1 MAIDES
7 VRQLA
12 RYLLELTEAL
22 EPYATKHTRCKRKG
36 VGVRILRLRG
46 TQILPEAIW
55 VNGPSGVDECMNE
68 VGNCGC
74 SHAEPRALM
83 AYAQAVCD
91 NEYKSWPTIMLT
103 AYSPCTNCANII
115 LDSHMIHGT
124 VYMKP
129 TLHDTRGYRFLRSK
143 MPTISTVEL
152 DEAIQTGEGTTA
164 LQLTKW
170 ANGETRLR

>member
-1 MAIDES
+1 MIDES

-46 TQILPEAIW
+46 TQILPESIW
-55 VNGPSGVDECMNE
+55 VNGPSGYNDCSNE
-68 VGNCGC
+68 IGNCGC
-74 SHAEPRALM
+74 GHAEPRALM

-103 AYSPCTNCANII
+103 AYAPCTNCANVI
-115 LDSHMIHGT
+115 LDSHMIHG
-124 VYMKP
+124 VIYYKL
-129 TLHDTRGYRFLRSK
+129 TLHDQRGLANLMRS
-143 MPTISTVEL
+143 MPVL
-152 DEAIQTGEGTTA
+152 VLGGLQRAIETGEGPEA